1 MVEHKSKKEAEKS
14 AKKAETKKE
23 EVKEEE
29 KEMENKEDQK
39 KAEENIQKN
48 KTEDEVNEEAEVK
61 EEHEEKP
68 SKDEA
73 KEEPKDRTALNS
85 PGRTLPLPTVPGIS
99 PPTPRSI
106 GSDSPRAG
114 QRVASPIRP
123 GTPQRGAPIELP
135 ILPGVRHPVPK
146 VASPKPLS
154 PTPNRRSPSA
164 SPSHVTRDKEISV
177 FQTVPEQT
185 VTSVT
190 SVAPVT
196 EVTTSTVSRRLP
208 QSSPVAVQSVSSRG
222 APVKTQG
229 TFVPPVGQQQNRPE
243 IHVGQKRKIFEETTT
258 PTAQPS
264 GQIIKSVAQNTK
276 PALPPAKIVK
286 THQMSHQVI
295 SQAAPVSH
303 QTSSN
308 QQHVVKNQSVIQA
321 TSNPPVQ
328 SVSIQ
333 PTHTAASHGMQ
344 RVIQQPKQQ
353 QSKTQQHQQ
362 QHVQQQQQQAAA
374 AAHQQ
379 AFLADR
385 IRQQQQLA
393 EQQVQAQKVKQQQQQ
408 NQMIAD
414 QAAAQ
419 RQQEQ
424 LAVKQA
430 AAAAQQQA
438 VQQQQRQAAAQ
449 AKKTADK
456 KKSEQATGTK
466 LQQKQQPTDVTASLS
481 SKEYQEMILK
491 SFLNVNGSII
501 LPYGITKFAIILE
514 LISRKVGLFVSFI
527 KII

>member
-1 MVEHKSKKEAEKS
+1 MAEHKAKKEAEKS
-14 AKKAETKKE
+14 AKKEEMKKE
-23 EVKEEE
+23 EVKHEE
-29 KEMENKEDQK
+29 KKIENNDKEDQK
-39 KAEENIQKN
+39 KIEENLQKN
-48 KTEDEVNEEAEVK
+48 KTEDEVKEEAEVK

-73 KEEPKDRTALNS
+73 KEEPKDRAALNS

-164 SPSHVTRDKEISV
+164 SPSHVTRDKEIPVSQAV
-177 FQTVPEQT
+177 SEQT
-185 VTSVT
+185 VTSMA

-229 TFVPPVGQQQNRPE
+229 TFVPPIGQQQNRPE
-243 IHVGQKRKIFEETTT
+243 VHVGQKRKIFEETTAST
-258 PTAQPS
+258 TQPS
-264 GQIIKSVAQNTK
+264 SQMIKSVAQSTK
-276 PALPPAKIVK
+276 PTHPPAKIVK

-295 SQAAPVSH
+295 SQGTNVSH
-303 QTSSN
+303 QASSN
-308 QQHVVKNQSVIQA
+308 QVVKNQSVIQA
-321 TSNPPVQ
+321 TSNPPIQ

-353 QSKTQQHQQ
+353 QSKTQQQQ
-362 QHVQQQQQQAAA
+362 QHVQQQQQAAA
-374 AAHQQ
+374 AAQQQ

-385 IRQQQQLA
+385 IRQQQQL
-393 EQQVQAQKVKQQQQQ
+393 EQQVQAQKAKQQQQQ
-408 NQMIAD
+408 NQLIAD

-430 AAAAQQQA
+430 AVAAQQQA
-438 VQQQQRQAAAQ
+438 VQQQQAHRQAAAQ

-456 KKSEQATGTK
+456 KKSDQATGTK
-466 LQQKQQPTDVTASLS
+466 LQQKQQSTDVSASLS
-481 SKEYQEMILK
+481 SKEYQEMIWNNEMKTVATNFANQVRHYFRARQPL
-491 SFLNVNGSII
+491 SFHL
-501 LPYGITKFAIILE
+501 
-514 LISRKVGLFVSFI
+514 
-527 KII
+527 